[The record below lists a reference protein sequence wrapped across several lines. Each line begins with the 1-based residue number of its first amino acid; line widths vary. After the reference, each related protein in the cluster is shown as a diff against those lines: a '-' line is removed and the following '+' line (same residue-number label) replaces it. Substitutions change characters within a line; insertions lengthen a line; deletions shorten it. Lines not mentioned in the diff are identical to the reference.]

1 MPKIKNDV
9 AVPKPKKAVYTDT
22 YFSLPF
28 ASNLSFKI
36 WRPGIYVPAKPA
48 PTMLHISRAE

>member
-1 MPKIKNDV
+1 MKNDV